1 MKVMKRIGKI
11 LIVFL
16 LLVACVYGIYK
27 VRVSTS
33 GNLNVL
39 IVGVDARE
47 GESVSRSDSLLL
59 AHVNKDHKIVDL
71 ISIPRDSYV
80 YIPAVEREDKIN
92 HAHAYAE
99 IEGTIETVEL
109 LFDIK
114 IDKYVEVDFTKMI
127 SLVDTLDGI
136 DLTPT
141 ATFCEQDENDQ
152 ADSYCFTEGVK
163 EHMDGKNA
171 LAYARHRKS
180 DSDFARAGRQQE
192 VIKAMVS
199 TVKSAGVPK
208 MFNFYQDV
216 TKISDTDFG
225 LWDITGYADMAFHEF
240 SLNQS
245 VAEGVGG
252 LFYEPY
258 AGQESWLFYI
268 DETWLEQTK
277 EMLQE

>member
-1 MKVMKRIGKI
+1 MKVLKRIGKI

-16 LLVACVYGIYK
+16 LLVACLYGFYK

-39 IVGVDARE
+39 IIGIDARE
-47 GESVSRSDSLLL
+47 GESVSRSDSLML
-59 AHVNKDHKIVDL
+59 AHVNKNHKIVDL

-80 YIPAVEREDKIN
+80 YIPAVDREEKIT
-92 HAHAYAE
+92 HAHAYAG
-99 IEGTIETVEL
+99 IEGTIETVEN
-109 LFDIK
+109 LFDIQ

-127 SLVDTLDGI
+127 ALVDTLDGI
-136 DLTPT
+136 DVTPT

-152 ADSYCFTEGVK
+152 ADSYCFTEGEK

-180 DSDFARAGRQQE
+180 DSDFARAKRQQE

-199 TVKSAGVPK
+199 KVKSESVVT

-225 LWDITGYADMAFHEF
+225 VWDIFGYADMAFHDFE
-240 SLNQS
+240 LRQS
-245 VAEGVGG
+245 VGEGEGG
-252 LFYEPY
+252 MFYDAY
-258 AGQESWLFYI
+258 YGQNLWQYYLN
-268 DETWLEQTK
+268 DAWLENTK
-277 EMLQE
+277 ILLQE